1 MRLLTLGTARALAAI
16 SQLTLAAER
25 KASEKP
31 ARPASSEA
39 FSAEKAAARG
49 DEVRR
54 NDEARQQAWEK
65 KVKSITRGICIG
77 C

>member
-1 MRLLTLGTARALAAI
+1 MRLLTLGTALALTAI
-16 SQLTLAAER
+16 SQVTLAAER
-25 KASEKP
+25 KVSEKP

-54 NDEARQQAWEK
+54 SEEARQQAWEK
-65 KVKSITRGICIG
+65 KVKSITRGICNG